1 VINQHVSPLKIKTQ
15 LHIPKQPLQGQFSFI
30 ILIYYFSTRQPTAMK
45 KIFIPFFFI
54 GFCITIN
61 AQYETVFH
69 PSSFKKFKGL
79 MRSNSYKADAA
90 EKQLLGKITTALFP
104 SDIKKNPPAYIDTP
118 IHWIGIVKDV
128 IILDSNN
135 SSTVLF
141 TLEQK
146 YWDYIED
153 YSIQDEVMFLSP
165 EGEGEFH
172 AVVQLTLTD
181 EEKQKLRKL
190 PDEQTLFFCYGTIIA
205 DNTLPAMKATYI
217 KTVDYKYYSTKIF
230 SYKIK
235 RDDEGR
241 VVTDKVGRPQPDD
254 LKFLKVAGRGQ
265 NKD

>member
-1 VINQHVSPLKIKTQ
+1 
-15 LHIPKQPLQGQFSFI
+15 
-30 ILIYYFSTRQPTAMK
+30 MK
-45 KIFIPFFFI
+45 KILFLLFFI
-54 GFCITIN
+54 SFCVTLN
-61 AQYETVFH
+61 AQYETIFH
-69 PSSFKKFKGL
+69 PSVFKKFKGL
-79 MRSNSYKADAA
+79 MKSNSYKADDA
-90 EKQLLGKITTALFP
+90 EKKLLEKTSKALFP
-104 SDIKKNPPAYIDTP
+104 SDIKKNPQAYIDTP

-128 IILDSNN
+128 IIPDSNN

-172 AVVQLTLTD
+172 AVIQLTLTD
-181 EEKQKLRKL
+181 EEKQKLRRM
-190 PDEQTLFFCYGTIIA
+190 PEEQTLFFCYGNIIA

-217 KTVDYKYYSTKIF
+217 KTVDYKYYTTKIF

-235 RDDEGR
+235 RDEEGH
-241 VVTDKVGRPQPDD
+241 VVTDKAGRPQPDD

>member
-1 VINQHVSPLKIKTQ
+1 
-15 LHIPKQPLQGQFSFI
+15 
-30 ILIYYFSTRQPTAMK
+30 MK
-45 KIFIPFFFI
+45 KILFSLFFI
-54 GFCITIN
+54 SFCITLN

-79 MRSNSYKADAA
+79 MKSNSYKADAD
-90 EKQLLGKITTALFP
+90 EKILLEKSVRSLFP
-104 SDIKKNPPAYIDTP
+104 SDIEKNPQAYIDTP
-118 IHWIGIVKDV
+118 VHWIGVVKDI

-146 YWDYIED
+146 YWDYVED
-153 YSIQDEVMFLSP
+153 YSIQDEVMFVSP

-181 EEKQKLRKL
+181 EEKQKLRKM
-190 PDEQTLFFCYGTIIA
+190 PEQQTLFFCYGTIIA

-235 RDDEGR
+235 RDDKGR
-241 VVTDKVGRPQPDD
+241 VVTDNAGRPQTDD

>member
-1 VINQHVSPLKIKTQ
+1 MKEIL
-15 LHIPKQPLQGQFSFI
+15 FSLL
-30 ILIYYFSTRQPTAMK
+30 LIS
-45 KIFIPFFFI
+45 
-54 GFCITIN
+54 FCITLN

-79 MRSNSYKADAA
+79 MKSNSYKADDT
-90 EKQLLGKITTALFP
+90 EKRLLEKTSNALFP
-104 SDIKKNPPAYIDTP
+104 SDIKKNPQAYIDIP
-118 IHWIGIVKDV
+118 IHWIGIVKDI

-141 TLEQK
+141 TLDQK
-146 YWDYIED
+146 YWDYVED

-181 EEKQKLRKL
+181 EEKQKLRKMPEL
-190 PDEQTLFFCYGTIIA
+190 QTLFFCYGTIIA

-235 RDDEGR
+235 RNEEGR
-241 VVTDKVGRPQPDD
+241 VVTYENGRPAIEEF
-254 LKFLKVAGRGQ
+254 KMLKVAGRGQ